1 MNKPFFRP
9 GRQPFTGRPQL
20 MPSRFPATSRHKSAV
35 SETDSDTGIFEKRK
49 RRTFAE
55 GTFFKRDVPEAAKI
69 ELWLSVARK
78 IRRCHEKSPV
88 PMKTVLVI

>member
-1 MNKPFFRP
+1 MV
-9 GRQPFTGRPQL
+9 GE
-20 MPSRFPATSRHKSAV
+20 S
-35 SETDSDTGIFEKRK
+35 DSDTETFKKRK

-55 GTFFKRDVPEAAKI
+55 GTFYKPDAPKPAKI
-69 ELWLSVARK
+69 GLWLFARSK